1 MNKKQIFNL
10 LFFFTCF
17 LNTVQANYTVSGSVK
32 DQDGN
37 IIKKGTVTLI
47 KDADGSEVKKTKLNR
62 KGDFK
67 LKKISSGKYTL
78 NIDAGVKN
86 SSPIAV
92 MDDNIENIDL
102 IINIVKEAEQNDNED
117 SKISS
122 LNKPD
127 QLQTLNTPLKHKKR
141 VTFFH
146 K

>member
-1 MNKKQIFNL
+1 MNKKQIITL
-10 LFFFTCF
+10 LFFCSCF

-78 NIDAGVKN
+78 NIDTGVKN
-86 SSPIAV
+86 SSSV
-92 MDDNIENIDL
+92 SVLSL
-102 IINIVKEAEQNDNED
+102 IHI
-117 SKISS
+117 
-122 LNKPD
+122 
-127 QLQTLNTPLKHKKR
+127 
-141 VTFFH
+141 
-146 K
+146 